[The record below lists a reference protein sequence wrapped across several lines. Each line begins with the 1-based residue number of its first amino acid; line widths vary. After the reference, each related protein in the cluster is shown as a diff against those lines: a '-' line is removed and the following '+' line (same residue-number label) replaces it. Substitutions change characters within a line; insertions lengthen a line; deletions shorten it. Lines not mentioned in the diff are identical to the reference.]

1 MSLANRSEPTKSEL
15 LFERFCREHG
25 TEYKRVPRAEGK
37 RTPDYEFYPSGVQ
50 IVVEVAQLDPNDDDR
65 QYSRKRDDGS
75 FVGVGGTI
83 GQRIR
88 QKITDK
94 ADQLKA
100 WTKGMAPTILLV
112 YNNTDVRSYTSPEHV
127 CSAMFGFQTFV
138 MDVPADPSKP
148 SSIVDRKRGRGSRM
162 TTGQNTSVS
171 AVAVLEEDSTNH
183 LTMRIYHNHHAVN
196 RIMPGV
202 LQLENVEQYTL
213 EQGSPGQLQNWVRC
227 EDAPS

>member
-1 MSLANRSEPTKSEL
+1 MNALSSASPSEPTKSEL
-15 LFERFCREHG
+15 LFERFCREHAID
-25 TEYKRVPRAEGK
+25 YKRIPRAEGK
-37 RTPDYEFYPSGVQ
+37 RTPDYEFYPSGVR
-50 IVVEVAQLDPNDDDR
+50 IVVEVAQLDPNDGDR

-100 WTKGMAPTILLV
+100 WTKGMAPTILVV
-112 YNNTDVRSYTSPEHV
+112 YNNTDVRSYTRPEHV

-171 AVAVLEEDSTNH
+171 AVAVLEEDSTDH

-196 RIMPGV
+196 RIAPCV
-202 LQLENVEQYTL
+202 LKLENVEQYGL
-213 EQGSPGQLQNWVRC
+213 GQCPPGQMPTWF
-227 EDAPS
+227 SM